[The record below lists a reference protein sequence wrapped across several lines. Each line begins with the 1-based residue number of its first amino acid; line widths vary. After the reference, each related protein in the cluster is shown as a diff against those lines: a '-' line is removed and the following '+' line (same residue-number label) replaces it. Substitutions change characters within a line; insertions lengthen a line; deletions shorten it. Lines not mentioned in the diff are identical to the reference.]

1 MGAIARNIANK
12 ITTSGVF
19 TSGAITNASVTG
31 ITVLANASD
40 GITFISSQTASNS
53 ASISFTSGLTST
65 YKAYKF
71 VFVNIN
77 PSTTNTQ
84 FQFNLS
90 TDSGSNY
97 NVTKTTTF
105 FNALHNEA
113 DTAAQVNYDGGTDLA
128 QSTSYQTLGR
138 FLGNNSDDSLSGTMS
153 LFNPS
158 STTYVKHFISNC
170 SNPFVNTADADSP
183 YAFSNFMAGYGN
195 TTSAVN
201 AIRFQMSSGNID
213 AGTIYMYGIK

>member
-40 GITFISSQTASNS
+40 GITLISSQTASNS
-53 ASISFTSGLTST
+53 ASISFTSGLDST

-71 VFVNIN
+71 VFSNIRPATDAVN
-77 PSTTNTQ
+77 

-90 TDSGSNY
+90 TDAGSNY
-97 NVTKTTTF
+97 NVTKTTTNF
-105 FNALHNEA
+105 STYQNENDTGA
-113 DTAAQVNYDGGTDLA
+113 DLGYDGAKDLA
-128 QSTSYQTLGR
+128 QSTSDQPLNSNGL
-138 FLGNNSDDSLSGTMS
+138 LGNGADESLSGTLT

-158 STTYVKHFISNC
+158 STTYVKHFIVRNDYYDRTNAQMDC
-170 SNPFVNTADADSP
+170 FI
-183 YAFSNFMAGYGN
+183 AGYAN

-201 AIRFQMSSGNID
+201 AIRFQMSGGNIAD
-213 AGTIYMYGIK
+213 GKIYLYGIK

>member
-19 TSGAITNASVTG
+19 TSGAITNSSVTG

-71 VFVNIN
+71 VFSSIHPRTDNVD
-77 PSTTNTQ
+77 
-84 FQFNLS
+84 FEFNLS

-97 NVTKTTTF
+97 NVTKTSSAF
-105 FNALHNEA
+105 ASY
-113 DTAAQVNYDGGTDLA
+113 NYENDSANGLTYIGQIDLA
-128 QSTSYQTLGR
+128 QSTAYQDVVYAFGSDADQNLG
-138 FLGNNSDDSLSGTMS
+138 GSLT
-153 LFNPS
+153 LFNPA
-158 STTYVKHFISNC
+158 STTYVKHYMLRVNSNGYTDYTQDH
-170 SNPFVNTADADSP
+170 FV
-183 YAFSNFMAGYGN
+183 AGYGN
-195 TTSAVN
+195 TTSAIN
-201 AIRFQMSSGNID
+201 AIRFQMSSGNFD
-213 AGTIYMYGIK
+213 GTIYLYGIK

>member
-1 MGAIARNIANK
+1 MGAIARNAANN

-71 VFVNIN
+71 VFSNIHARTDSSN
-77 PSTTNTQ
+77 FS
-84 FQFNLS
+84 FNLS
-90 TDSGSNY
+90 VDSGSNY
-97 NVTKTTTF
+97 NVTKTSTAFRAIHSENDSTTEL
-105 FNALHNEA
+105 AYEA
-113 DTAAQVNYDGGTDLA
+113 GTDLA
-128 QSTSYQTLGR
+128 QSTGNQR
-138 FLGNNSDDSLSGTMS
+138 IDCANLGNGADESFSGSLT

-158 STTYVKHFISNC
+158 STTYVKHFI
-170 SNPFVNTADADSP
+170 TD
-183 YAFSNFMAGYGN
+183 SNFNSSDDLTIRGLIAGYGN

-201 AIRFQMSSGNID
+201 AVRFQMSSGNFD
-213 AGTIYMYGIK
+213 GTIYLYGIK